1 MEDSKVQN
9 PPIEDIKPKK
19 KGNGCLIA
27 FLIVFILLA
36 LLVGGAYLGY
46 KKILKGLNTPSDL
59 GVTYSMADLEE
70 SFANAGFT
78 GDMCLDC
85 TTPVYSKPHEV
96 EVTFT
101 SSQASAWINYANHD
115 LPYGKLDD
123 MQVKFSDGKAEIS
136 ALFEYEGKEYP
147 VYVSGTGGKASSN
160 SITGQL
166 ESLKVAGVSLPAYL
180 VPVVESA
187 LLELANGKLANMGDT
202 LRIDTLEIT
211 EDGLEFDGLAPSVMK

>member
-1 MEDSKVQN
+1 MEDSKVHN
-9 PPIEDIKPKK
+9 PPVEDIKPKK
-19 KGNGCLIA
+19 KANGCLIA
-27 FLIVFILLA
+27 FLIVFLLLA
-36 LLVGGAYLGY
+36 LLVGGAYFGY

-59 GVTYSMADLEE
+59 GVTYSMADVEE

-85 TTPVYSKPHEV
+85 VTPVYSEPHEV

-136 ALFEYEGKEYP
+136 ALFEYEGKVYP
-147 VYVSGTGGKASSN
+147 VYVAGTGEKASSN

-166 ESLKVAGVSLPAYL
+166 DSLKVAGVSLPAYL
-180 VPVVESA
+180 VPVVQNA